1 MIFRQSPLPT
11 TAPDY
16 MIASWKSAFSH
27 AFRDV
32 RPRKCRLVS
41 TIYNT
46 IMIIASE
53 AGFVND
59 RPPKAAVSKRRN
71 PRVKIGYFIQKNS
84 LFFGKHAIPRSQLPV
99 LSAFSPEIT
108 KNWKIHRQNPV
119 FFVVLSA
126 IISLFDKD
134 ACKEYFSSLF
144 VCKLHKKAHKK
155 PSVQQNEWLFQ
166 QISP

>member
-1 MIFRQSPLPT
+1 M
-11 TAPDY
+11 
-16 MIASWKSAFSH
+16 
-27 AFRDV
+27 
-32 RPRKCRLVS
+32 
-41 TIYNT
+41 
-46 IMIIASE
+46 
-53 AGFVND
+53 
-59 RPPKAAVSKRRN
+59 
-71 PRVKIGYFIQKNS
+71 KIGDFIQKNS

-108 KNWKIHRQNPV
+108 KNRRIHRQNPV

-166 QISP
+166 QISL